1 MKTIINT
8 NTMNANLQALQALVS
23 PPGDTILETIEFMG
37 MSQVELAERMGRPK
51 EKINEL
57 IKGKSPISTET
68 AFHLERVLGTPVS
81 FWMNREREYRK
92 ELYEIEMQEQLVL
105 HYDWLSCFPL
115 KEMKK
120 FGWVED
126 SKDKSE
132 LVRQLLHFFGVA
144 TTEEWRK
151 IYVANVV
158 TVAFRISL
166 ANTKSP
172 HALSAWLRQ
181 GELESRKLTIADYD
195 KLKFKNALVEIRSLV
210 NKFPVDFDTQLQS
223 LCASCG
229 VAVAYVPTLPKAPV
243 SGASRWFHGKPLIQ
257 LSGRYKTD
265 DHFWFT
271 FYHEAAHILL
281 HGKKDIFLENVEGT
295 ALDRAKE
302 DEANAFAAEALL
314 SEKEYAE
321 ILGAEQWTYDSIK
334 AFAKKFNT
342 STGVII
348 GRLQRDKRIDWSAGN
363 DLRKKLD
370 LFA

>member
-1 MKTIINT
+1 
-8 NTMNANLQALQALVS
+8 MNAELQALKALVS

-37 MSQVELAERMGRPK
+37 MTQVELAERMGRPK

-105 HYDWLSCFPL
+105 QYDWLSCFPL
-115 KEMKK
+115 RAIKN

-126 SKDKSE
+126 TRDKSV
-132 LVRQLLHFFGVA
+132 LVRQMLRFFGIA
-144 TTEEWRK
+144 TTQEWNRL
-151 IYVANVV
+151 YVDQK
-158 TVAFRISL
+158 TSVAFRISL

-181 GELESRKLTIADYD
+181 GELESRKLGVADYD
-195 KLKFKNALVEIRSLV
+195 KSKFKAALGEIKSLV
-210 NKFPVDFDTQLQS
+210 HQFPDDFDTQLQS

-229 VAVAYVPTLPKAPV
+229 VALAYVPTLPKAPV

-257 LSGRYKTD
+257 LSGRYRTD

-295 ALDRAKE
+295 ALDQAKE

-321 ILGAEQWTYDSIK
+321 IRSANQWTYDSIK
-334 AFAKKFNT
+334 TFAKKLNT

-348 GRLQRDKRIDWSAGN
+348 GRLQHDKLLNWSAGN
-363 DLRKKLD
+363 DLRKKVD